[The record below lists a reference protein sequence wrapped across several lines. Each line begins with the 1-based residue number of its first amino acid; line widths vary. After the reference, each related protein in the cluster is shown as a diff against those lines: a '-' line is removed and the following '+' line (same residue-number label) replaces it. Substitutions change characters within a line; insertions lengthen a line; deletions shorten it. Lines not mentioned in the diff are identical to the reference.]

1 MARPRQFDRDEALLQ
16 AIRVFCDKG
25 FAAASTEA
33 LMAAMNLSRQSMY
46 NAFGDKRQLY
56 IEAMQQYQA
65 NSISDLIWRLSKD
78 ASPLESLRN
87 TLLSFAS
94 RAERE
99 GTSGCMGVNAICEF
113 GMSDEE
119 LNQLCASSGRTLRA
133 AVERT
138 LKLAVEQQQIP
149 ATIDIAGACDFLL
162 STLNGMK
169 VSAKGGASREQLQA
183 IAEFAVRALGPR
195 VSTADSNA

>member
-1 MARPRQFDRDEALLQ
+1 MARPRQFDRDQALLQ

-25 FAAASTEA
+25 FAAASTEE
-33 LMAAMNLSRQSMY
+33 LMTAMGLSRQSMY

-56 IEAMQQYQA
+56 VQAMQQYQA
-65 NSISDLIWRLSKD
+65 NSVSDLIWRLSKD
-78 ASPLESLRN
+78 ATPLESLRG

-113 GMSDEE
+113 GLSDDE
-119 LNQLCASSGRTLRA
+119 LNQLCDSGYRTLRA
-133 AVERT
+133 AFERT
-138 LKLAVEQQQIP
+138 LRQAVDQQQI
-149 ATIDIAGACDFLL
+149 AADTEIAGACDFLL

-169 VSAKGGASREQLQA
+169 VSAKAGASTAQLEAVAGFA
-183 IAEFAVRALGPR
+183 IRALAP
-195 VSTADSNA
+195 AI